1 MCDLF
6 RNSNFK
12 LSVAQP
18 MQYDEELQFNE
29 SNVTLYLAEL
39 AEQISNFIT
48 YLAQKEK
55 NPDAPISALSLEVMA
70 NKDFDKGPL
79 NIDNMP
85 HSQQFNNNFEDEQ
98 TTEDDIITT
107 KKDLYRKFAEF
118 ASKGYI
124 DNLASTAKGK

>member
-55 NPDAPISALSLEVMA
+55 NPA